1 MTILQNVLAPM
12 LAAAIGP
19 TAIQQAGPLLE
30 LNPDRAHI
38 SVFPPTH
45 WNLQFYGRPD
55 LSGQPVIELTDE
67 GLRIDGRLTC
77 AWPGGRWNETRAA
90 NMVLGYATVDAEGYH
105 PCVPHG
111 LPLIST
117 WGDKGLGAAAIYI
130 EVASRRGRVVESR
143 WGPRRLYIDLNTLPG
158 DPREP
163 IQDAN
168 LRTQGFLG
176 WEWLLSEH
184 EEQRQTRAAFARL
197 LRQPAFK
204 QFVDGVRSC
213 LTSRRVPGCLA
224 PFVESPFYHSNAAA
238 ALEKANYVTAA
249 ELVRYAWTAA
259 GQSGGTGKA
268 WDDLRS
274 CLLDGVPVSVT
285 PQFVQLSGAVLC
297 NVERGRTGWK
307 LTAFYVGE

>member
-1 MTILQNVLAPM
+1 MTILQNVLALVLTVISP
-12 LAAAIGP
+12 AAIP
-19 TAIQQAGPLLE
+19 QAGPPVD

-38 SVFPPTH
+38 RVFTPSH
-45 WNLQFYGRPD
+45 WNLQFHGRPD
-55 LSGQPVIELTDE
+55 LSGQPVIALTDE

-77 AWPGGRWNETRAA
+77 AWPGGRWNETRAS

-105 PCVPHG
+105 PCVPQG

-143 WGPRRLYIDLNTLPG
+143 WGVRRLYLDLNTLPG

-163 IQDAN
+163 IRNAN
-168 LRTQGFLG
+168 LRTRGFLG

-184 EEQRQTRAAFARL
+184 DEQRRTRASYARL

-204 QFVDGVRSC
+204 QFVDGARLC
-213 LTSRRVPGCLA
+213 LASTRVPGCLA
-224 PFVESPFYHSNAAA
+224 PFVESPFYHSDAAA
-238 ALEKANYVTAA
+238 ALKKAHYVTAA
-249 ELVRYAWTAA
+249 ELVRYAWTA
-259 GQSGGTGKA
+259 GGESGGTGRA

-285 PQFVQLSGAVLC
+285 PTRVQLSGAVHC